1 MKLALGNSLACEPK
15 TPQALIQLALAEVAI
30 VDTDDENVAVVIKV
44 TDIDTKTALLD
55 GITQSTGAKVNGTA
69 TLTVENH
76 DTLGSNSHR
85 IGTKTF
91 NIFQYDGSG
100 QVFYFLSTATS
111 DITIGGD
118 PDNYE
123 AVDLTVATFLDSGGS
138 DANLDAAGTGEVYDF
153 DVFISIA
160 GFEDSN
166 VVVIDNVSIDAA

>member
-1 MKLALGNSLACEPK
+1 VKLALGNSLACEPK
-15 TPQALIQLALAEVAI
+15 TPLALIQLALAEVAI
-30 VDTDDENVAVVIKV
+30 VDTDDENVAVVIV
-44 TDIDTKTALLD
+44 VNDTDTKTALVD

-76 DTLGSNSHR
+76 DTHGSNTHR

-91 NIFQYDGSG
+91 NIFQYNGAN

-111 DITIGGD
+111 DITISSAD
-118 PDNYE
+118 DYE
-123 AVDLTVATFLDSGGS
+123 AVDLTVSTFLDSGGS
-138 DANLDAAGTGEVYDF
+138 DANLDAGGSGEVYDF
-153 DVFISIA
+153 DVFISIP

>member
-1 MKLALGNSLACEPK
+1 MLGLGTGIQYPSSLS
-15 TPQALIQLALAEVAI
+15 LIPLVLAEVAI

-44 TDIDTKTALLD
+44 TDIETKTALLD

-91 NIFQYDGSG
+91 NIFQYTSSG

-138 DANLDAAGTGEVYDF
+138 DANLDAAGTGEIYDF
-153 DVFISIA
+153 DVFISIS

>member
-1 MKLALGNSLACEPK
+1 MLGLGTGIQYPSSLS
-15 TPQALIQLALAEVAI
+15 LIPLVLAEVAI
-30 VDTDDENVAVVIKV
+30 VDTDDENVAVVIAV
-44 TDIDTKTALLD
+44 TNIDTKTALLD

-76 DTLGSNSHR
+76 DTTTGNNVHR

-91 NIFQYDGSG
+91 NIFQYTGSG

-123 AVDLTVATFLDSGGS
+123 EVDLTVATFLDSGGS

-153 DVFISIA
+153 DVFISIP

-166 VVVIDNVSIDAA
+166 VVVINNVSIDAA

>member
-1 MKLALGNSLACEPK
+1 MLELGINTCVIGQTVQQLVKLSLAE
-15 TPQALIQLALAEVAI
+15 ISI

-44 TDIDTKTALLD
+44 TNIDTKTALLN

-76 DTLGSNSHR
+76 DTLGSDSHR

-91 NIFQYDGSG
+91 NIFQYTGSG

-111 DITIGGD
+111 NITISSAD
-118 PDNYE
+118 DYE

-138 DANLDAAGTGEVYDF
+138 DANLDAAGSGEIYDF
-153 DVFISIA
+153 DVFISIP

>member
-1 MKLALGNSLACEPK
+1 MRLALGNSLACEPK
-15 TPQALIQLALAEVAI
+15 SSLPLVKLAVLQVATSD
-30 VDTDDENVAVVIKV
+30 VDDENVSVVLAV
-44 TDIDTKTALLD
+44 TDADTRTALLD
-55 GITQSTGAKVNGTA
+55 GISQATGAKVNGTVA
-69 TLTVENH
+69 LTVENH

-91 NIFQYDGSG
+91 NIFQYTSSG

-138 DANLDAAGTGEVYDF
+138 DANLDAAGTGEIYDF
-153 DVFISIA
+153 DAVLSIP
-160 GFEDSN
+160 GFEDSD
-166 VVVIDNVSIDAA
+166 VVVQNNISIDAA

>member
-1 MKLALGNSLACEPK
+1 MLGLGTGIQYPSSLS
-15 TPQALIQLALAEVAI
+15 LIPLVLAEVAI

-44 TDIDTKTALLD
+44 TDIETKTALLD

-91 NIFQYDGSG
+91 NIFQYTSSG

-153 DVFISIA
+153 DVFISIP

-166 VVVIDNVSIDAA
+166 VVVQNNISIDAA

>member
-15 TPQALIQLALAEVAI
+15 TPQALIQLALAEVSI

-76 DTLGSNSHR
+76 DTLGTNTHR

-100 QVFYFLSTATS
+100 QVYYFLSTATS

-123 AVDLTVATFLDSGGS
+123 AVDLTASGFVAPGGGS
-138 DANLDAAGTGEVYDF
+138 AMLSAGGSGEIYDF

>member
-1 MKLALGNSLACEPK
+1 MLELGINTCVIGQTVQQLVKLSLAE
-15 TPQALIQLALAEVAI
+15 ISI

-44 TDIDTKTALLD
+44 TNIDTKTALVD

-91 NIFQYDGSG
+91 NIFQYTGSG
-100 QVFYFLSTATS
+100 QVFYFLSTAAS

-118 PDNYE
+118 PANYE

-138 DANLDAAGTGEVYDF
+138 DANLDAAGTGEIYDF
-153 DVFISIA
+153 DVFISIP

>member
-1 MKLALGNSLACEPK
+1 MLGLGTGIQYPSSLS
-15 TPQALIQLALAEVAI
+15 LIPLALAEVAI
-30 VDTDDENVAVVIKV
+30 VDTDDENVSVVIKV
-44 TDIDTKTALLD
+44 TDIETKTALLD

-69 TLTVENH
+69 TLTVENQ
-76 DTLGSNSHR
+76 DTLGSNTHR

-91 NIFQYDGSG
+91 NIFQYTSSG

-153 DVFISIA
+153 DVFISIP